1 MNEELTLYCVNHP
14 QTETTLRC
22 SRCENPICIRCAVRT
37 PTGYRCRTCVRGQ
50 QKAFETTEWYDYP
63 VAIVVAGVLAF
74 LGSLIVPRLSFFTIF
89 LAPIAGTVIAEIVR
103 MLLRRRRSPRL
114 FRLTAIATALGGLP
128 LLLLYLSSL
137 FIGATG
143 GGSLFRLLP
152 LLWQALYVFLVT
164 STMYYRLSGIQ
175 VRR

>member
-1 MNEELTLYCVNHP
+1 MSEEQILYCVNHP

-22 SRCENPICIRCAVRT
+22 NRCEDPICVRCAVRT
-37 PTGYRCRTCVRGQ
+37 PTGYRCKTCVQGQ
-50 QKAFETTEWYDYP
+50 QKAFETAEWYDYP
-63 VAIVVAGVLAF
+63 LALIVAGTLSF

-89 LAPIAGTVIAEIVR
+89 LAPIAGTIIAEVVR
-103 MLLRRRRSPRL
+103 ALLRRRRSVRL
-114 FRLTAIATALGGLP
+114 FRLTAVATALGSLP
-128 LLLLYLSSL
+128 LLLIYLADTFTGVSG
-137 FIGATG
+137 IGI
-143 GGSLFRLLP
+143 FRLLP

>member
-1 MNEELTLYCVNHP
+1 MIKEETLYCVNHP

-22 SRCENPICIRCAVRT
+22 SRCEDPICIRCAVRT
-37 PTGYRCRTCVRGQ
+37 PTGYRCKQCVRGQ
-50 QKAFETTEWYDYP
+50 QKIFETTEWYDYP
-63 VAIVVAGVLAF
+63 IALLVAGTLSF

-89 LAPIAGTVIAEIVR
+89 LAPIAGTIIAEIIR
-103 MLLRRRRSPRL
+103 ALLRRRRSTRL
-114 FRLTAIATALGGLP
+114 FRLTAVATALGSLP
-128 LLLLYLSSL
+128 LLLIYLFDTFAGVSGVG
-137 FIGATG
+137 I
-143 GGSLFRLLP
+143 FRLLP

>member
-1 MNEELTLYCVNHP
+1 MSEEQTLYCVNHP

-22 SRCENPICIRCAVRT
+22 NRCDDPICVRCAVRT

-50 QKAFETTEWYDYP
+50 QKAFETAEWYDYP
-63 VAIVVAGVLAF
+63 LALMVAGTLSF

-89 LAPIAGTVIAEIVR
+89 LAPIAGTIIAEVVR
-103 MLLRRRRSPRL
+103 ALLRRRRSSRL
-114 FRLTAIATALGGLP
+114 FRMTAVATATGSLP
-128 LLLLYLSSL
+128 LLLLYLADT
-137 FIGATG
+137 FTG
-143 GGSLFRLLP
+143 VTGVGIFRLLP

>member
-1 MNEELTLYCVNHP
+1 MIKEETLYCVNHP

-22 SRCENPICIRCAVRT
+22 SRCEDPICIRCAVRT
-37 PTGYRCRTCVRGQ
+37 PTGYRCKQCVRGQ
-50 QKAFETTEWYDYP
+50 QKIFETTEWYDYP
-63 VAIVVAGVLAF
+63 IALLVAGTLSF

-89 LAPIAGTVIAEIVR
+89 LAPIAGTIIAEIIR
-103 MLLRRRRSPRL
+103 ALLRRRRSTRL
-114 FRLTAIATALGGLP
+114 FRLTAVATALGSLP
-128 LLLLYLSSL
+128 LLLIYLFDTFASVSGVG
-137 FIGATG
+137 I
-143 GGSLFRLLP
+143 FRLLP